1 MKFTLSILVSIILLG
16 CGGEEDRQENLFKLR
31 GLGAISNPLVSL
43 PTTDPTTP
51 RKVELRVYAA
61 LPIGETA
68 TVEPF
73 EDDGSPFFARLSV
86 GDISIDTASLAY
98 QAYPG
103 FQIMSF
109 TASLSVPVAETFA
122 RTKGAGQVRYGFL
135 IKSGNE
141 VEKLVGN
148 FLVYPEG
155 SPELNW
161 VNPEVALENPTEG
174 LSLKSGSD
182 VSISA
187 ALTDKNDEDLKLGW
201 FASGGKVKNRR
212 AKSTS
217 WETPGAGEHTVIF
230 TARGKKSRGFAMQIV
245 KVKVE

>member
-1 MKFTLSILVSIILLG
+1 MKYTLSILAAFVLLS
-16 CGGEEDRQENLFKLR
+16 CGGTEDRQENLFKLR
-31 GLGAISNPLVSL
+31 GLGAVSNPLVSL
-43 PTTDPTTP
+43 PTTDPAAP

-68 TVEPF
+68 TIEPF
-73 EDDGSPFFARLSV
+73 EDEPSSFATGLTV
-86 GDISIDTASLAY
+86 NDIVIDTASLAY
-98 QAYPG
+98 QSYPG

-109 TASLSVPVAETFA
+109 TASLNVPVAQKFL

-135 IKSGNE
+135 IKSGSE

-161 VNPEVALENPTEG
+161 VNPEVTLENPTEG
-174 LSLKSGSD
+174 LSLKSDSD
-182 VSISA
+182 VGISA
-187 ALTDKNDEDLKLGW
+187 ILTDKNDEELKLGW

-217 WETPGAGEHTVIF
+217 WETPGVGEHTIIF